1 MVVLEDAGYD
11 SASDYDEDTLAL
23 IAHEEQ
29 QATTP
34 TTTDSQY
41 MSAEAAEQY
50 PTLVAKRV
58 LSVQLT

>member
-1 MVVLEDAGYD
+1 MVVLEDGGYD

-29 QATTP
+29 QAAAP
-34 TTTDSQY
+34 TIADSQY

-50 PTLVAKRV
+50 PTLVA
-58 LSVQLT
+58 